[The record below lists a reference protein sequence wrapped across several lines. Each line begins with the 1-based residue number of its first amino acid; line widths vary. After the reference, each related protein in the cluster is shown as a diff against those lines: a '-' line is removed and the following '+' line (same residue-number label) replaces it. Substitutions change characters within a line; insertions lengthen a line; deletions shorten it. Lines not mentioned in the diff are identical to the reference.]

1 MNRGTARTNRATPR
15 PGSAGRGWFW
25 LAATLLAI
33 GLAAG
38 YVALRPQ
45 IFTWLAAGT
54 DWVLIACGFQSPE
67 ETGPGIADQRLR
79 KLYYAARMFEGVPPR
94 ELVPL
99 DAWAEQA
106 YPGMGFGV
114 TRTFDTRPAAVVIGG
129 WRFDIPCTYF
139 ADARDCTRPGLN
151 SARLKVEAAD
161 LAPIRPHRIAEF
173 LAAASPEIL
182 RLTLAGVGASA
193 PPGDAYRRTDLRTGD
208 DQVQQLYCI
217 DPARARERDLLAHC
231 LLWVRYNPD
240 VELTLYFAA
249 IHQSRWEELRR
260 GALALAADFQA
271 RR

>member
-1 MNRGTARTNRATPR
+1 MNSAMARSGPQRRWT
-15 PGSAGRGWFW
+15 WI
-25 LAATLLAI
+25 AAALLAVA
-33 GLAAG
+33 LAAG

-54 DWVLIACGFQSPE
+54 DWVLIACGFQTPDA
-67 ETGPGIADQRLR
+67 TGPGVANERLR

-99 DAWAEQA
+99 DAWAEQT

-114 TRTFDTRPAAVVIGG
+114 TRTFDTRPVAVVIGG

-151 SARLKVEAAD
+151 SARLKVEVTD
-161 LAPIRPHRIAEF
+161 LAPIRPHRIEEF

-182 RLTLAGVGASA
+182 RLSLTGIGASA
-193 PPGDAYRRTDLRTGD
+193 PPGHAYRRADLSTGD
-208 DQVQQLYCI
+208 GQPQTLYCV
-217 DPARARERDLLAHC
+217 DPAVARARGLLAHC
-231 LLWVRYNPD
+231 LLSVRYNAD
-240 VELTLYFAA
+240 VELTLHFAA
-249 IHQSRWEELRR
+249 AQQSRWEELRR
-260 GALALAADFQA
+260 GALELTAGFQA

>member
-1 MNRGTARTNRATPR
+1 MNSAMARS
-15 PGSAGRGWFW
+15 GLGRRWTW
-25 LAATLLAI
+25 IAAALLAI
-33 GLAAG
+33 ALAAG

-45 IFTWLAAGT
+45 LFTWLAAGT
-54 DWVLIACGFQSPE
+54 DWVLVACGFQSPD
-67 ETGPGIADQRLR
+67 ETGPGVADQRLR

-99 DAWAEQA
+99 DAWAERA

-114 TRTFDTRPAAVVIGG
+114 TRTFATRPVAVVIGG

-161 LAPIRPHRIAEF
+161 LAPIRPHRIEEF
-173 LAAASPEIL
+173 LLAASPELL
-182 RLTLAGVGASA
+182 RLTLAGAGASA
-193 PPGDAYRRTDLRTGD
+193 PPGSDYRRTRLLTADG
-208 DQVQQLYCI
+208 QPQQLYCL

-231 LLWVRYNPD
+231 LLSVRYNPD

-249 IHQSRWEELRR
+249 DQRERWEELRR
-260 GALALAADFQA
+260 GALELTAGFQA

>member
-1 MNRGTARTNRATPR
+1 MNRAMARSR
-15 PGSAGRGWFW
+15 PERRWTWIAAVLSAI
-25 LAATLLAI
+25 A
-33 GLAAG
+33 LAAG

-45 IFTWLAAGT
+45 IFAWLAAGT
-54 DWVLIACGFQSPE
+54 DWVLVSCGFQAPDAV
-67 ETGPGIADQRLR
+67 GPGVADERLR
-79 KLYYAARMFEGVPPR
+79 KLYYAARMFEGAPPR

-99 DAWAEQA
+99 DAWADQT

-151 SARLKVEAAD
+151 TARLKVEAAD
-161 LAPIRPHRIAEF
+161 LSPIRPHRIAEF

-193 PPGDAYRRTDLRTGD
+193 PPGDAYRRTDLHTADG
-208 DQVQQLYCI
+208 QPQQLYCI
-217 DPARARERDLLAHC
+217 DPALAREHDLLAHC
-231 LLWVRYNPD
+231 LLAVRYNPD
-240 VELTLYFAA
+240 IELILYFAA
-249 IHQSRWEELRR
+249 AQQARWAELRR
-260 GALALAADFQA
+260 GALTLAADFQA